1 MRTLSLGMNRSSRS
15 KRTATP
21 AGYSENGR
29 MKDGFPTCSCGRET
43 SDCST
48 HPSGTYEWIA
58 SMRDGLARIFQ
69 SPVLARAL
77 KESAAASG
85 RKCGEL
91 LARYDRESCSW
102 KTPQLSLLGGST
114 PFSGTLP
121 AWGTMRGG
129 VFYRRRPSVP
139 RTFVLDG
146 GVLRDVPTPKAAA
159 GGPDYARMSRK
170 ESGGHDLA
178 TWTALWPTPNATDG
192 RRGANRPDGRRGLKL
207 TDCNL
212 EEGPMWPT
220 PCSADAGK
228 GGRGDLYAALNDCG
242 RQKGRVFPTPKARD
256 WKNGDKP
263 GDRRARAKR
272 SGQWHSPDL
281 NDVAAPGGQLNPMWV
296 EWLMGWPLGWT
307 GLSVSATGRSHS
319 KRRQRTSS

>member
-1 MRTLSLGMNRSSRS
+1 LQTLFLDMNRSSRS
-15 KRTATP
+15 KKTATP
-21 AGYSENGR
+21 AGCSAVER
-29 MKDGFPTCSCGRET
+29 MQDGSPTCSCGRET
-43 SDCST
+43 SDCSI
-48 HPSGTYEWIA
+48 HPSGTCEWIA
-58 SMRDGLARIFQ
+58 SMRAGLARIFQ

-85 RKCGEL
+85 PKSSAL
-91 LARYDRESCSW
+91 LASYDHESCSW
-102 KTPQLSLLGGST
+102 KTRQLSLLGGST

-139 RTFVLDG
+139 RTYVLDG
-146 GVLRDVPTPKAAA
+146 GVLRDVPTPKSSPS
-159 GGPDYARMSRK
+159 GPDYARMDRE

-220 PCSADAGK
+220 P
-228 GGRGDLYAALNDCG
+228 
-242 RQKGRVFPTPKARD
+242 KARD

-263 GDRRARAKR
+263 ENRRARAKR

-281 NDVAAPGGQLNPMWV
+281 NDVEAPGGLLNPTWV

-307 GLSVSATGRSHS
+307 GLSVSATGKSRS
-319 KRRQRTSS
+319 KRQRRT